1 MDGLYGALLEALL
14 QVGVVL
20 LEMLGTGVVL
30 LVLLLLILLQL
41 GLLASVL
48 VLLPLMTL
56 LGAEFNVGVDVK
68 GSLMMLLVDKGT
80 LVHPHPPKSYITA
93 LPT

>member
-30 LVLLLLILLQL
+30 LVLLLLILQL

-48 VLLPLMTL
+48 VLLPLLTL
-56 LGAEFNVGVDVK
+56 LGTEFNVGVDVK
-68 GSLMMLLVDKGT
+68 GYLMMLLVDKGT